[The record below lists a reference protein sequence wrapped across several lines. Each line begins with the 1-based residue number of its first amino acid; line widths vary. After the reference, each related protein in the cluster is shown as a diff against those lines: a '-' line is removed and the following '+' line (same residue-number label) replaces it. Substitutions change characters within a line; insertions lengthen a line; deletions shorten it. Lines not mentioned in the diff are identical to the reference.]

1 MTFSTNDRRSRRLP
15 SWLKRKI
22 PLLDE
27 CSDVERVIRKKG
39 LHTICREGRCPNRA
53 ECYSKNK
60 VTFLILG
67 DICTRNCLFC
77 DVKNGQPG
85 APDLSEADR
94 IVEAVQQL
102 GLTHVIITSVT
113 RDDLPDG
120 GSRFY
125 SNVVRKLK
133 ELDPPP
139 LIELLIPDF
148 NGNTDDLRTV
158 LDSNPD
164 IISHNIETVRTV
176 FRSVRKGADYD
187 RSISILSTVKNWRR
201 EVMTKS
207 ALMLGLGESVDE
219 VLETM
224 TELREAECDFLAIGQ
239 YLRPG
244 IKQIPVE
251 EFIHPEKFLWYEKK
265 GYEMGFLEVTAGP
278 LVRSSYQENKISRF
292 RKSAVVEPDE

>member
-1 MTFSTNDRRSRRLP
+1 MP

-22 PLLDE
+22 PLLDV
-27 CSDVERVIRKKG
+27 CSDVERVIRKRG

-67 DICTRNCLFC
+67 NVCTRNCLFC
-77 DVKNGQPG
+77 DVKNGRPI
-85 APDLSEADR
+85 APDLSEADK

-139 LIELLIPDF
+139 MIELLIPDF
-148 NGNTDDLRTV
+148 NGNIDDLRTV
-158 LDSNPD
+158 LDTKPD
-164 IISHNIETVRTV
+164 IISHNIETVRSV
-176 FRSVRKGADYD
+176 FRRVRKGADYD
-187 RSISILSTVKNWRR
+187 RSISILSIIKDEGR

-224 TELREAECDFLAIGQ
+224 RELREAECDFLAIGQ

-251 EFIHPEKFLWYEKK
+251 EFILPEKFLWYEKK

-278 LVRSSYQENKISRF
+278 LVRSSYQENKISNF
-292 RKSAVVEPDE
+292 RKSAVIEPDE